1 MKMKIKWAHIVIGF
15 LLTLL
20 LSNCGSATTGALTGA
35 VMHSAAKT
43 GNLMVEGAPRSYPLQ
58 GDIKNNVYTS
68 PSGTFRFKMPK
79 VIPPREIRDGFPP
92 PAKGAWVVAFNYA
105 NCRGFSL
112 SEKRGNLQGISLEE
126 WVNKNI
132 VAEAEKTGVSIKKK
146 NSSKH
151 VMDLLF
157 SFGRYSHKEVY
168 AK

>member
-1 MKMKIKWAHIVIGF
+1 
-15 LLTLL
+15 
-20 LSNCGSATTGALTGA
+20 
-35 VMHSAAKT
+35 
-43 GNLMVEGAPRSYPLQ
+43 
-58 GDIKNNVYTS
+58 
-68 PSGTFRFKMPK
+68 FRFKMPK